1 MGSII
6 LRALYGPCS
15 SRLVTRA
22 LRYFTSGSSILRSEE
37 PVETWTEGKVR
48 LITLNRPAQR
58 NAVNRHTASLL
69 FQAFKEFNSDESVH
83 SAVLFGKGGNFCAGY
98 DLKELAAAASD
109 GNVGALESW
118 GDPQEMENTPAPMV
132 NDTANKLFF
141 TL

>member
-6 LRALYGPCS
+6 LRASYGPCS

-22 LRYFTSGSSILRSEE
+22 LRYFTSGSGILRSEE

-48 LITLNRPAQR
+48 LIALNRPAQR
-58 NAVNRHTASLL
+58 NAVNRHTARLL

-98 DLKELAAAASD
+98 DLKELATAASD